1 MHGKIISNLHFDE
14 EIQSTLFI
22 YTIIIAITKELP
34 NCFILIK
41 KLDLQTKQKIQ
52 VVMNFLCRLND
63 RGRTEYGK
71 EKTDN
76 FTLLLCPHFI
86 DLLKIRFSS
95 NSISNYLL
103 NKKPELKSG
112 DFLVH
117 GINVCE
123 NKDNPLQSCV
133 VVKTMRPKD

>member
-1 MHGKIISNLHFDE
+1 
-14 EIQSTLFI
+14 
-22 YTIIIAITKELP
+22 
-34 NCFILIK
+34 
-41 KLDLQTKQKIQ
+41 
-52 VVMNFLCRLND
+52 MNFLCRLND

-95 NSISNYLL
+95 NSLSNYLL

-117 GINVCE
+117 GNNVCE
-123 NKDNPLQSCV
+123 KNQTNKGEKALYLRLFEIQFDYYNKNSNNCKKRNKITFLSS
-133 VVKTMRPKD
+133 DFFAE